1 LAGAGYLPIANN
13 IPENNL
19 VNLFA
24 GLAASLSITFF
35 IGACIPVLIYQPN
48 ITDFTMIGVGKLLSI
63 IFVVLAM
70 LAAIKTKDK
79 AKAIGGAVIM
89 LGLYFSLLLT
99 GLFCSCYFNLQTIRC
114 RSQ

>member
-1 LAGAGYLPIANN
+1 MPIANN

-35 IGACIPVLIYQPN
+35 IGACIPFLIYQPN
-48 ITDFTMIGVGKLLSI
+48 VTDFTMIGVGKLLSI

-99 GLFCSCYFNLQTIRC
+99 GLFCSCYINLQTIDGEANDC
-114 RSQ
+114 C